1 MSQTKDFINEH
12 NDIVEMD
19 LRQLSKER
27 SFGRIFGVFNCRCL
41 TFMCSDSSLK
51 ILNYRSVLKLHA
63 NAEISS

>member
-27 SFGRIFGVFNCRCL
+27 SFGRIFGVFPIVDALPLCA
-41 TFMCSDSSLK
+41 MIAALK
-51 ILNYRSVLKLHA
+51 S
-63 NAEISS
+63 